1 MKSPAAALTAPER
14 LPVVTARVSRA
25 RTSSPLRVRKGGMS
39 PISPRSSS
47 AAHSEIGGNLK
58 LPGPDHPI
66 TIERN
71 SKHVRVIF
79 NGHVV
84 AESSDVLTLK
94 EATLSP
100 VFYVPRADADM
111 ASFERSAHSTHCPYK
126 GDAAYFS
133 LRVGER
139 VSENAVWTYE
149 EPFPATAQIAG
160 RLAFYR
166 NRVDAIEES

>member
-1 MKSPAAALTAPER
+1 
-14 LPVVTARVSRA
+14 V
-25 RTSSPLRVRKGGMS
+25 
-39 PISPRSSS
+39 
-47 AAHSEIGGNLK
+47 K

-71 SKHVRVIF
+71 PKRVRVIF
-79 NGHVV
+79 NGKTV
-84 AESSDVLTLK
+84 ADTAEALTLK

-100 VFYVPRADADM
+100 VVYIPREDADM
-111 ASFERSAHSTHCPYK
+111 SLFERTTHVTHCPYK
-126 GDAAYFS
+126 GDAAYYS

-149 EPFPATAQIAG
+149 QPFTAMKEIAG

-166 NRVDAIEES
+166 NRVDAIEEL